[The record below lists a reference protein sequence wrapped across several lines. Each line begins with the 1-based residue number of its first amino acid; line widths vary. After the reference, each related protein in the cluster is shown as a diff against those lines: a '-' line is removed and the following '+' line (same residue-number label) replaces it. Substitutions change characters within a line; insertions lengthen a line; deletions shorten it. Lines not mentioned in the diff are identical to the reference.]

1 MTIYCWFSF
10 SDSKNT
16 VNNLCGARET
26 KRIIDSNNH
35 RNPTSTRERRWSLV
49 STGWAKYKKKEQI
62 LNNRSISIANMV
74 NEDGNSLEEGH
85 ANKPISFEKMCLSA
99 TNSYDALADRV
110 ESLETHISETD
121 GVGSLETHIPET
133 DREESLETHT
143 ANTDLVDTL
152 ETHIPETERVV
163 SLETHIPET
172 VRVDSLETHVS
183 HLTKSPSSR
192 LTNAIPKKR
201 RSFNKDFLQHT
212 EKKQVLHVSQEND
225 QDIKKNTP
233 LFNGEPEESVNYFP
247 ELKTPKPFGYIKDEI
262 DSHHKW
268 VSAKKYFENN
278 PTPLYRK
285 RDQQFSSKRQPLSNT
300 PFIKPLG
307 SHRKMIVDL
316 DDDQCRSSISR
327 LRIENAGMVLAKAK
341 LFEDFNCS

>member
-1 MTIYCWFSF
+1 MYSF

-26 KRIIDSNNH
+26 KRIVDTNNH

-62 LNNRSISIANMV
+62 LQNRSISIANMV
-74 NEDGNSLEEGH
+74 NEDGNSLEGGDAKE
-85 ANKPISFEKMCLSA
+85 PISFEKNCLST
-99 TNSYDALADRV
+99 TNSYDALTDRV
-110 ESLETHISETD
+110 ESLETHIPESDRAESVETHIPETNRVD
-121 GVGSLETHIPET
+121 SVETHIPET
-133 DREESLETHT
+133 DRI
-143 ANTDLVDTL
+143 D
-152 ETHIPETERVV
+152 
-163 SLETHIPET
+163 SLETHIP
-172 VRVDSLETHVS
+172 
-183 HLTKSPSSR
+183 HLITSPNSR
-192 LTNAIPKKR
+192 LANIIPKKR
-201 RSFNKDFLQHT
+201 RSFNKDLLQHT
-212 EKKQVLHVSQEND
+212 EKKQVLHVKQEND
-225 QDIKKNTP
+225 QDIEKNTP
-233 LFNGEPEESVNYFP
+233 PFNAEPQESVNYFP

-262 DSHHKW
+262 DSHPQW

-278 PTPLYRK
+278 QTPFYRK
-285 RDQQFSSKRQPLSNT
+285 RDQQCSSKRQPLSNT
-300 PFIKPLG
+300 NFIKPLG